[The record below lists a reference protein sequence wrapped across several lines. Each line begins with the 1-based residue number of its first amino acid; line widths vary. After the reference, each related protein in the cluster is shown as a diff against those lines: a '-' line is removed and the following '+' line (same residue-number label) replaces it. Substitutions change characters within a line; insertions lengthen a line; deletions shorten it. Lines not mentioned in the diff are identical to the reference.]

1 MLKYLAT
8 LQVATIIFFVLKFRF
23 LARTLPDVNTFYV
36 TWGYI
41 FQDVMVW
48 ALVSAIFFSKLKK
61 YWVVMIPLIIPFLI
75 NILFI
80 SKTGYPM
87 SRSLFSQMG
96 DLVMLQT
103 SIDSPSV
110 FRNLFILIGS
120 IVVSAL
126 SILAIQ
132 KINLSKFKTL
142 IISTSSVVIGIVVF
156 SNFLPTHQPVNRFKG
171 NIFVALASPPET
183 FNNILKGVIPEKENF
198 KKWKSFK
205 PVSESR
211 KKKNIIVIV
220 VETLKANV
228 PKEAMPR
235 LDEIRKQSVSYNQH
249 YTSWPFSSKSLYS
262 LVCAL
267 PPIPSKIIEMRLA
280 SEVPCQNWI
289 GELVGNHGYRS
300 LISYTGDL
308 HYDNM
313 KNFFKKLGVN
323 ETIDRN
329 ELSKLNKYRENKL
342 SLDDQS
348 MVDHFEKWLQ
358 KSNEPFVS
366 VFITMNSHFPFWD
379 PDNEEKYKE
388 PYLNAMGYQDKII
401 GKFFNL
407 IKHNNRLEETIFIVT
422 GDHGRRES
430 NDGFLIPPSMYHVPL
445 VVFNGEEIG
454 EVNDP
459 SSHYEI
465 GGEAIRLATG
475 NDFGIQEF
483 NLASKKEVVLYFET
497 NEFLMAT
504 IDNRGQ
510 KILQQDGSILTSE
523 SGWIEKNPNKC
534 ENFSNCPEA
543 YQTFHSM
550 IKNLE
555 EIFP

>member
-8 LQVATIIFFVLKFRF
+8 LQVAAVIFFILKFRF
-23 LARTLPDVNTFYV
+23 LARTLTDVNAFYV

-48 ALVSAIFFSKLKK
+48 ALISGIFFSKLKK
-61 YWVVMIPLIIPFLI
+61 YWLVMIPLIIPFLI

-120 IVVSAL
+120 ILISA
-126 SILAIQ
+126 SSMMAIQ
-132 KINLSKFKTL
+132 KLNLEKFKIPILT
-142 IISTSSVVIGIVVF
+142 TSVLLLGIVF
-156 SNFLPTHQPVNRFKG
+156 ISNFIPQHQVINRFKG
-171 NIFVALASPPET
+171 NIFVALASPPEK
-183 FNNILKGVIPEKENF
+183 FNNILKDAVPEDESFN
-198 KKWKSFK
+198 KWKTLKSTSN
-205 PVSESR
+205 SE
-211 KKKNIIVIV
+211 KKKNIVVIV

-228 PKEAMPR
+228 PKEVMPQ
-235 LDEIRKQSVSYNQH
+235 LDEIRKQSISYNQH

-262 LVCAL
+262 LLCAL
-267 PPIPSKIIEMRLA
+267 PPIPSRIIEMRLA

-289 GELVGNHGYRS
+289 GELVENYGYRS

-313 KNFFKKLGVN
+313 KNFFNKIGVS
-323 ETIDRN
+323 ESIDRHD
-329 ELSKLNKYRENKL
+329 LSKLSKYKENKL
-342 SLDDQS
+342 SIDDQS

-358 KSNEPFVS
+358 KNNDPFVS

-379 PDNEEKYKE
+379 PDEEKKHSD

-407 IKHNNRLEETIFIVT
+407 IKHHNRLEETIFIIT

-430 NDGFLIPPSMYHVPL
+430 SDKFIIPPSMFHVPL
-445 VVFNGEEIG
+445 IVFNGEGIG

-465 GGEAIRLATG
+465 GGEAIKLATG
-475 NDFGIQEF
+475 SQFGVEQF
-483 NLASKKEVVLYFET
+483 NLTSKKEVVLYFET
-497 NEFLMAT
+497 NEFLMSL
-504 IDNRGQ
+504 IGNRGQ
-510 KILQQDGSILTSE
+510 KILQQDGSIISHQPT
-523 SGWIEKNPNKC
+523 WTEKNLNKC
-534 ENFSNCPEA
+534 EKFSNCPEA
-543 YQTFHSM
+543 YRSFYSM